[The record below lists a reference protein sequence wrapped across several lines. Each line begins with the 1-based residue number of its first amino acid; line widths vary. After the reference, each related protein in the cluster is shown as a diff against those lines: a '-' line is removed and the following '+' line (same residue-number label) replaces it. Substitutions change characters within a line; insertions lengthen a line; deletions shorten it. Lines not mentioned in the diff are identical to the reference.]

1 MTKYGKIGDTPMTFE
16 IGSDEHKR
24 LLCRFFV
31 ESHDPY
37 VPTKLPWPDLDD
49 SVKARL
55 KALPIWDEAVAT
67 EAETALK
74 VVTLGQVEPDPVM
87 AEAIAMQGYE
97 EERHAEVLRLLT
109 QKYGIPVQERAAPV
123 KPRNAEWSFMRVG
136 YGECFDSF
144 FAFGLFALARDSGFF
159 PPSLVKLFEPIMQEE
174 ARHILFHVNWIA
186 FKRARKPALMRP
198 AYLFQRGLAIYLQI
212 FGRVKT
218 AVRVGASANG
228 ASQDNFAMTS
238 AQSFGDVTMRGF
250 LETCLAE
257 NDKRLAPYDARLL
270 RPALAPTI
278 ARAILAVAPKGEP
291 VAA

>member
-1 MTKYGKIGDTPMTFE
+1 MGFE
-16 IGSDEHKR
+16 IGSEEHKR

-37 VPTKLPWPDLDD
+37 KPAEPPRPDLDD
-49 SVKARL
+49 AARARL
-55 KALPIWDEAVAT
+55 AALPIWDEAVAT
-67 EAETALK
+67 EADTALK
-74 VVTLGQVEPDPVM
+74 VVTLGKVEPDPVM
-87 AEAIAMQGYE
+87 AEAISMQGYE
-97 EERHAEVLRLLT
+97 EERHAEMLRLLT
-109 QKYGIPVQERAAPV
+109 KRYGIAVKERAAPV
-123 KPRNAEWSFMRVG
+123 APRNAEWSFMRVG

-159 PPSLVKLFEPIMQEE
+159 PPSLVKLFDPIMQEE

-198 AYLFQRGLAIYLQI
+198 AHLFQRGLAIYLQI

-218 AVRVGASANG
+218 AVRVGAQTHG
-228 ASQDNFAMTS
+228 ESQDNFAMTS

-257 NDKRLAPYDARLL
+257 NDRRLAPYDARLL
-270 RPALAPTI
+270 RPRLAPTI

-291 VAA
+291 VATAA